1 MEQSVLTYK
10 PHPSVLVLRDPS
22 ESAELISE
30 EALVLQVTTGA
41 VSAKAW
47 QYFLSSPEKSL
58 SVHSV
63 SVKNVVLRSEYTRKV
78 PVEAAEISVSADVAK
93 VGLNVW

>member
-1 MEQSVLTYK
+1 MTVK
-10 PHPSVLVLRDPS
+10 PHPSFLP
-22 ESAELISE
+22 AEGDEFISE
-30 EALVLQVTTGA
+30 EALVLHVTTGGSG
-41 VSAKAW
+41 VGTSFKSW